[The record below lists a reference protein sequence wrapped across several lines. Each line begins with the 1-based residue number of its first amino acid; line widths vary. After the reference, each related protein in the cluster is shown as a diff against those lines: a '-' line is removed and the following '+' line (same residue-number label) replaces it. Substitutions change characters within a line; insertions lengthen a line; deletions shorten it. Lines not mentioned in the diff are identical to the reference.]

1 MRLRD
6 VVLVVVCAVAMVGVA
21 AGQNGSAQA
30 ALETARKTA
39 VLDGDLA
46 SAIKQYQAIVDRYA
60 TTDRAV
66 AAQALLRIGDVHR
79 QLGDGKAR
87 DTYMRVVREFADQ
100 PAVASEART
109 QLVAPAQSA
118 EVSPFERMLTGVDV
132 GEASLTP
139 DGRLMA
145 NVDPDTAG
153 LTVRDIKTGHL
164 THLVRQEAKQ
174 SFGGGP
180 AYLPGSKSPAP
191 VPHGPVISSDGE
203 QIVFAWGPFDG
214 TTTELRLIANR
225 PGATPRTLIRTNEGT
240 KSVWAHAWSPDR
252 KFILVE
258 FQRFD
263 DTWQF
268 GWLSVADGSVQ
279 ILKSLEWRRQGP
291 RRFMRATLSPDGR
304 YIAYGAM
311 RLNPSK
317 PYLAPK
323 EQTDKRIYILA
334 TDGSSESEVSNTAG
348 FNDQPVWSADGSQ
361 ILFISDRDSGGEIDL
376 FAVPVKNGQAN
387 GLPRLARK
395 SIVGGGAR
403 PIAIAL
409 TADWR
414 YLFTPNV
421 VNFRLTF
428 VPLKER
434 SDADSSQSPTIVG
447 SRGRWSPDGLRLAF
461 TRPGVAHPSVSEVI
475 VRHVGTREEDRF
487 APPDSAVGIS
497 HSDWFPDGKGLLVTV
512 QHREVSGQ
520 PSWRTSSFYRLD
532 TTNGRFTQ
540 LIPSSAITIHGLG
553 ADGTTLF
560 GIAREEVKDPLQET
574 SQVVAIDLTTG
585 RQKNV
590 HRIPFAVAAL
600 VVKSDGQSLA
610 ALEAPWGRRA
620 EGSRIATVAIDGTN
634 YRELPGRFVVPLI
647 PFSWTKDGSFLLQQP
662 RQAGGPC
669 GLIQVSADG
678 GTRQLDV
685 GPMTCGDFDVS
696 PDEKRAV
703 VSEQAAGDMWSLRV
717 ATVLEP
723 PH

>member
-1 MRLRD
+1 M
-6 VVLVVVCAVAMVGVA
+6 
-21 AGQNGSAQA
+21 
-30 ALETARKTA
+30 
-39 VLDGDLA
+39 
-46 SAIKQYQAIVDRYA
+46 
-60 TTDRAV
+60 
-66 AAQALLRIGDVHR
+66 
-79 QLGDGKAR
+79 
-87 DTYMRVVREFADQ
+87 
-100 PAVASEART
+100 
-109 QLVAPAQSA
+109 
-118 EVSPFERMLTGVDV
+118 
-132 GEASLTP
+132 
-139 DGRLMA
+139 
-145 NVDPDTAG
+145 
-153 LTVRDIKTGHL
+153 
-164 THLVRQEAKQ
+164 
-174 SFGGGP
+174 
-180 AYLPGSKSPAP
+180 
-191 VPHGPVISSDGE
+191 
-203 QIVFAWGPFDG
+203 
-214 TTTELRLIANR
+214 
-225 PGATPRTLIRTNEGT
+225 
-240 KSVWAHAWSPDR
+240 
-252 KFILVE
+252 E

-263 DTWQF
+263 DAWQF

-279 ILKSLEWRRQGP
+279 TLKSLEWRRQGP
-291 RRFMRATLSPDGR
+291 RPFMRATLSPDGR

-317 PYLAPK
+317 PYLIPP

-334 TDGSSESEVSNTAG
+334 TDGSSESEVSNTTG
-348 FNDQPVWSADGSQ
+348 YNDQPVWSADGSQ
-361 ILFISDRDSGGEIDL
+361 ILFMSDRDSGGELDL
-376 FAVPVKNGQAN
+376 FAVPVKNGRAN

-395 SIVGGGAR
+395 FIRRGCQAN
-403 PIAIAL
+403 AIAL
-409 TADWR
+409 TTDWR
-414 YLFTPNV
+414 YLFTPYV
-421 VNFRLTF
+421 TEFPPDLRPDQRKRGRRLVT
-428 VPLKER
+428 V
-434 SDADSSQSPTIVG
+434 SDYHG

-461 TRPGVAHPSVSEVI
+461 TQPGVAHPSASEVI
-475 VRHVGTREEDRF
+475 VRHVGTGEEHRF
-487 APPDSAVGIS
+487 APPDSTVGIS

-512 QHREVSGQ
+512 QHRQVSGQ
-520 PSWRTSSFYRLD
+520 PFWRTSSFYRLD

-540 LIPSSAITIHGLG
+540 LIPSSAITVHGLG

-560 GIAREEVKDPLQET
+560 GIAREEVKDPLQQT

-634 YRELPGRFVVPLI
+634 YREVPGRFVVPLI

-669 GLIQVSADG
+669 GLIQVSPDG

-703 VSEQAAGDMWSLRV
+703 VSEQAGGDMWSLRV